1 MARAL
6 WTNHPYVQLVAAT
19 SDATRTTD
27 RGRPT
32 VAFGTADLARLA
44 AWLWLGCGALVIL
57 TSVVVPLGRGA
68 NRPGVFAIGVLA
80 MTFGVGVWHAP
91 WERWNRNA
99 TLVLVPAACAAI
111 AGFNTFARDPW
122 LYSPFF
128 LVAFVWIGLAHPRG
142 TVVMTSPML
151 VAAYLAPLLGR
162 NDAAG
167 AASLLIVGPVAVVL
181 GEAAAWVSRRLEDA
195 EADRGR
201 VADRFAAL
209 IHHASEFI
217 VVVDDEGGI
226 TYVSP
231 GFERMLGHRA
241 EEVVG
246 TPAARLVHPD
256 DVGSMAS
263 WFSEPQDHDAAID
276 LPTVY
281 RAQHFDGTWR
291 WIDGTVSDLR
301 SDEAVG
307 GIVINGRD
315 ISDRVAATAALERLA
330 MNDSLTGLPNRTAFL
345 NELAQ
350 IVGDGVRAGL
360 ERALLFIDLDGFK
373 VVNDSLGHEAG
384 DELLCSLAHRISMC
398 LRRDE
403 YLARLGGDEFMILT
417 SRAPEGE
424 TPEAHADSIA
434 VRIIDAIAQPMAVHG
449 RRLVLSASVGIVL
462 VDGDESAAVLRH
474 ADLALVRAKEL
485 GRGSRVLFDETL
497 ERRARRRLDLEAE
510 LRHAIEHD
518 ELVCYFQPEVD
529 ITTGAVFGVEA
540 LVRWQHPTRGLLL
553 PGEFIDIAE
562 DSGLVDDLGEIVL
575 RRSCHMAARWRR
587 IVPGF
592 VVGCNVSPHQLLDE
606 RFPLIVASAL
616 EESHASATAL
626 RLEVTESAVVNER
639 AQETLNAV
647 RALGVT
653 VAIDDFGTGY
663 SSLAYLDRLAVDG
676 VKIDRTFFEP
686 VVTGDE
692 HLPVVEATLAIARS
706 LQLDVVAEGVETPAH
721 VKLLNRLG
729 CSRAQ
734 GYFFGRPTTAEAI
747 GRRLAVQQPTAMRT
761 SAPR

>member
-6 WTNHPYVQLVAAT
+6 WTNHPYGQLVAAT

-27 RGRPT
+27 PRRPT

-44 AWLWLGCGALVIL
+44 AWLWLGCGSLVIL

-80 MTFGVGVWHAP
+80 MTFGAGVWHAP

-99 TLVLVPAACAAI
+99 TLVLVPAACTAI

-142 TVVMTSPML
+142 TVVMASPML
-151 VAAYLAPLLGR
+151 VAAYLAPLLNR

-181 GEAAAWVSRRLEDA
+181 GEAAAWVSRRLENA

-209 IHHASEFI
+209 IQHASEFI
-217 VVVDDEGGI
+217 VVVDDDGTI
-226 TYVSP
+226 SYVSP

-241 EEVVG
+241 DEVVG
-246 TPAARLVHPD
+246 TPASRLVHPD
-256 DVGSMAS
+256 DVGSLAP
-263 WFSEPQDHDAAID
+263 WFEERHDNDAAID

-301 SDEAVG
+301 DDDAVG

-315 ISDRVAATAALERLA
+315 ISDRMAATAALERLA

-345 NELAQ
+345 NELTQ
-350 IVGDGVRAGL
+350 IVGDGVRPGL

-384 DELLCSLAHRISMC
+384 DELLCSLAHRISVC

-417 SRAPEGE
+417 NRPPEGE
-424 TPEAHADSIA
+424 SPEMHADSIA
-434 VRIIDAIAQPMAVHG
+434 ARIIEAIAEPMEVHG

-462 VDGDESAAVLRH
+462 VDGDEPTAVLRH

-497 ERRARRRLDLEAE
+497 ERRARRRLDIEAE
-510 LRHAIEHD
+510 LRHAIEND
-518 ELVCYFQPEVD
+518 ELVCYYQPEVD
-529 ITTGAVFGVEA
+529 ITTGAVFGVET

-553 PGEFIDIAE
+553 PGEFIDVAE
-562 DSGLVDDLGEIVL
+562 DSGLVDELGEIVL
-575 RRSCHMAARWRR
+575 RTSCQMAARWRR

-592 VVGCNVSPHQLLDE
+592 VVGCNVSPQQLLDE

-616 EESHASATAL
+616 EEAHASSTAL
-626 RLEVTESAVVNER
+626 RLEVTESAVVNQQ

-663 SSLAYLDRLAVDG
+663 SSLAYLDRLAVDA

-706 LQLDVVAEGVETPAH
+706 LHLDVVAEGVETPAH

-729 CSRAQ
+729 CTRAQ

-747 GRRLAVQQPTAMRT
+747 GRRLAVQLPTATR
-761 SAPR
+761 SSVSR